1 MPHYIVE
8 SIEFDFEDSQGVL
21 PPDQQKEVIENVL
34 GLWWVDAEERFL
46 YEPVLDPEELLIE
59 KITEKTGWCVKS
71 IKYCENRPHRLTS
84 FK

>member
-21 PPDQQKEVIENVL
+21 PPDQQKEVIENTL
-34 GLWWVDAEERFL
+34 GLWWVDSEW
-46 YEPVLDPEELLIE
+46 LDPEEELIE

-71 IKYCENRPHRLTS
+71 IKFCENRPHRLTS

>member
-21 PPDQQKEVIENVL
+21 PPDQQKELIENTL

-46 YEPVLDPEELLIE
+46 YDPVLDPEEALIE
-59 KITEKTGWCVKS
+59 KITEKTGWCVSS
-71 IKYCENRPHRLTS
+71 IKYCENRPHRLTAY
-84 FK
+84 K

>member
-21 PPDQQKEVIENVL
+21 PPDQQKEVIENTL

-46 YEPVLDPEELLIE
+46 YEPVLDPEEALIE
-59 KITEKTGWCVKS
+59 KITEKTGWCVSS
-71 IKYCENRPHRLTS
+71 IKYCENRPHRLTAY
-84 FK
+84 K

>member
-1 MPHYIVE
+1 MPSFIVE

-46 YEPVLDPEELLIE
+46 YEPVLDPEEALIE

-71 IKYCENRPHRLTS
+71 IKYCENRPHRLTA

>member
-1 MPHYIVE
+1 MPSFIVE

-21 PPDQQKEVIENVL
+21 PPDQQKEVIENTL
-34 GLWWVDAEERFL
+34 GLWWVDSEW
-46 YEPVLDPEELLIE
+46 LDPEEELIE

-71 IKYCENRPHRLTS
+71 IKFCENRPHRLTS